1 MIQSYKELT
10 VWQRAKQLAIA
21 TYTLTEKFP
30 KEELYGLTSQ
40 MRRSAVSIPS
50 NIAEGRMRGTKKDFL
65 SFLRISYGS
74 GAELETQVE
83 IAKEIFKKQNL
94 NFSETES
101 LLLETM
107 KMLGAMIRRMNPNM
121 TQANEAREAKS

>member
-21 TYTLTEKFP
+21 VYVLTEGFP
-30 KEELYGLTSQ
+30 KDEVYGLTSQ

-65 SFLRISYGS
+65 SFLRIAYGP
-74 GAELETQVE
+74 GAELETQIE
-83 IAKEIFKKQNL
+83 IAKEIFHKR
-94 NFSETES
+94 NFDFSVVDA

-107 KMLGAMIRRMNPNM
+107 KMLGVMIRKMNPHFI
-121 TQANEAREAKS
+121 QASEAQEAKS

>member
-1 MIQSYKELT
+1 MMQSDKELT

-21 TYTLTEKFP
+21 TYILTEKFP

-83 IAKEIFKKQNL
+83 IAKEIFKKQNF

-107 KMLGAMIRRMNPNM
+107 KMLGAMIRKMNPNM

>member
-1 MIQSYKELT
+1 M
-10 VWQRAKQLAIA
+10 
-21 TYTLTEKFP
+21 TEKFP

-83 IAKEIFKKQNL
+83 IAKEIFKKQNF

-107 KMLGAMIRRMNPNM
+107 KMLGAMIRKMNPNM

>member
-21 TYTLTEKFP
+21 TYILTEEFP

-83 IAKEIFKKQNL
+83 IAKEIFKKQNF

-107 KMLGAMIRRMNPNM
+107 KMLGAMIRKMNPNM

>member
-21 TYTLTEKFP
+21 VYVLTEGFP
-30 KEELYGLTSQ
+30 KEEVYGLTSQ
-40 MRRSAVSIPS
+40 MRRCSISIPS
-50 NIAEGRMRGTKKDFL
+50 NIAEGRSRGTRKDFL

-74 GAELETQVE
+74 GAELETQIE
-83 IAKEIFKKQNL
+83 IAKEIFNKRNL
-94 NFSETES
+94 NFSVVDS

-107 KMLGAMIRRMNPNM
+107 KMLGVMIRKMNPH
-121 TQANEAREAKS
+121 TIQASEAKEAKS